1 MNRSS
6 VGLAVAAGL
15 MFLMLTFAGVVFA
28 AGAVFLALDAYMS
41 SWLAAVLTGG
51 VLLVPLLALVA
62 WLWWDAR
69 RRRLRKQRRLE
80 AAKRA
85 IAARAVADPYGFVCA
100 AFMAGVT
107 LSHASVAPERVAEF
121 VAAVRKAG

>member
-1 MNRSS
+1 M
-6 VGLAVAAGL
+6 AAGL
-15 MFLMLTFAGVVFA
+15 IVMMLTFAGVVFA
-28 AGAVFLALDAYMS
+28 AGAVFFALDTHMS

-51 VLLVPLLALVA
+51 ALLVPLLALVS

-85 IAARAVADPYGFVCA
+85 IAASALADPYGFVCA
-100 AFMAGVT
+100 AFLVGVS
-107 LSHASVAPERVAEF
+107 LSQASASPERVAEF
-121 VAAVRKAG
+121 VAAFRRAG

>member
-15 MFLMLTFAGVVFA
+15 MFAMLTVVGVFYV
-28 AGAVFLALDAYMS
+28 AGAVFFALGVYVS
-41 SWLAAVLTGG
+41 PWLAALLTGG
-51 VLLVPLLALVA
+51 ALLLPLLALVS

-69 RRRLRKQRRLE
+69 RRRLRKQHRLD
-80 AAKRA
+80 AARRA

-100 AFMAGVT
+100 AFLVGVT
-107 LSHASVAPERVAEF
+107 LSQA
-121 VAAVRKAG
+121 